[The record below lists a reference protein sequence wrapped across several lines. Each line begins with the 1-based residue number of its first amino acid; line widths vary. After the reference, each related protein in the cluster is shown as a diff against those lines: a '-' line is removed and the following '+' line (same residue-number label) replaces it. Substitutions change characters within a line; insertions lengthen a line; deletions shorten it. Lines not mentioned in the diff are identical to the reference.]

1 MKSQIH
7 NKKNDGIGESLI
19 TLNNIIRNQ
28 GSYFVVIINSRLKL
42 MSALGYGRV
51 FSKKLLMR
59 GQKLFWAKKIIGR
72 LF

>member
-19 TLNNIIRNQ
+19 TLNIIRNQ

-42 MSALGYGRV
+42 MSALVYGRV